1 MATHRFRPTRYC
13 NVIGTAEP
21 CLRVADGDTVITDT
35 VDASGLDAGEV
46 AVAERPNPMTGP
58 FFIEGAEPGDTL
70 AVRID
75 RLTPSRATGWTYAPL
90 AFTVMDPHAIPERP
104 QNERAVWII
113 DANAGVVR
121 LREPPSG
128 LENFAPAI
136 EPMIGC
142 FGVAPARGQAFST
155 ATSAQNGGNMDYRR
169 FAPGTTAWFPVS
181 VPGALFYLGDGHACQ
196 GDGEIVGTGIETSF
210 EMEVTF
216 RVLKRTIGWP
226 RGETAEDIFT
236 IGNARPLDQALQH
249 ATTEMLRW
257 LGEDYGLEPRAASHL
272 MGQVVRYDVG
282 NVFNP
287 AFTVA
292 CRIAKRWLAER

>member
-1 MATHRFRPTRYC
+1 MATHRFRPTRYF
-13 NVIGTAEP
+13 NAIGTAEP
-21 CLRVADGDTVITDT
+21 CLRIASGDTVVTDT
-35 VDASGLDAGEV
+35 VDASGLDAREM
-46 AVAERPNPMTGP
+46 AVASRPNPMTGP

-75 RLTPSRATGWTYAPL
+75 RLTPSRATGWTYSPL
-90 AFTVMDPHAIPERP
+90 ALTVLDPAAIAERP
-104 QNERAVWII
+104 QQQRAVWNI
-113 DANAGVVR
+113 DSETGTVR
-121 LREPPSG
+121 LQEPVQG
-128 LENFAPAI
+128 LEAFSPPLHPKSGCVGGAPA
-136 EPMIGC
+136 G
-142 FGVAPARGQAFST
+142 GQALST
-155 ATSAQNGGNMDYRR
+155 ATSAQNGGNMDYRL
-169 FAPGTTAWFPVS
+169 FAPGTTAWFPVA

-210 EMEVTF
+210 EMEVTIH
-216 RVLKRTIGWP
+216 VLKRTITWP
-226 RGETAEDIFT
+226 RGETADDIFT

-257 LGEDYGLEPRAASHL
+257 LGEDYGLDARAASHL

-292 CRIAKRWLAER
+292 CRISKRWLTKP